1 MGACNAGTG
10 IMTQVCARSY
20 LTYSSFQFYCK
31 SPRELLFLPI
41 LQLRNK
47 DSMMICACLAQDP
60 RARKCQSQGLTQ
72 ADVTLKL
79 TAFPLVSLGDGT
91 EITSRKSG
99 SRALADGP

>member
-1 MGACNAGTG
+1 M
-10 IMTQVCARSY
+10 MTQACARSH

-31 SPRELLFLPI
+31 SPRQLLFLPI

-47 DSMMICACLAQDP
+47 GSVTICACLAPNP
-60 RARKCQSQGLTQ
+60 RARKCQSQGLTR

-79 TAFPLVSLGDGT
+79 TAFPLVSLGDGA

-99 SRALADGP
+99 NRALAGGP